1 MRRKKDKM
9 KKRIALIAA
18 TVLAAGASMPLVN
31 YVAELRAA
39 ASQPDIHY
47 YADAEQLI
55 NLKMG
60 ASEHTRVQLGMQS
73 GGKGFAEWYI
83 VGEDTGIAGSENV
96 ILFSAQ
102 SLGKTAY
109 QGAAGTGTE
118 EIDHQVTH
126 GEYPPREGQDG
137 GPPAY
142 PGLPNEAKYDKVFA
156 NHYGA
161 STLRNQLNTLANGNL
176 FSSVKGLMLPTKLHL
191 TDARNKDLDGNYDTY
206 TVDTLF
212 YPPARDDGTTS
223 LWFGSNYDVSLDD
236 GISAQVEIESMWA
249 GIKQPQNQADNKNLA
264 YVYGASGG
272 AADIQKQ
279 AVNTEQAVYPAF
291 ALDLSKVLFG
301 SVAEKAGGTGNT
313 VKKID
318 TSADTPLLLRLDG
331 SEKYSTADVAY
342 NTSEISHKNAPA
354 GSRIIV
360 QGKGLPGETSQ
371 DAVEWYWVS
380 NPVSGTGKIGTSEL
394 TTAVVTQLGA
404 TTDQNIN
411 LGACKIWLETSET
424 LGGLPYAIKGHE
436 GIVDKIVL
444 SGVEKPAGDTKLSLS
459 AKVDEEITKGI
470 RESEPAIVWT
480 DANNTVTSTGAYGQ
494 KYTAS
499 IEVNLADGYSWL
511 ADKNTLRN
519 NTVIKLTNGDEI
531 ACTDIRDT
539 DGKPN
544 IKTLIFEYTI
554 APNPEIEYKVLF
566 DGAEVEDPT
575 QGIKTVYDGKQHTI
589 EIRTETAGALY
600 PQCSFNEAGAGDFPN
615 PNDWTTAPLNVE
627 DAGEYTVYFQIR
639 AADDTHHAVD
649 ATTNTSE
656 VKPISVTIEPKM
668 IWISPESQEI
678 PWTKD
683 LKINERL
690 YTMTSG
696 NGNPAAKPLVS
707 EDHVITGLKL
717 TPEMGAIINK
727 DGIISE
733 GWIFFYP
740 TTTDENGD
748 KVLSYAIYDQ
758 KTQKDVSK
766 NYDVQQD
773 APGKLRVLH
782 NENLPPDSITVEKAK
797 TTYKLGEALMVND
810 LKVTARYGDG
820 YTEAVPKGGGHDS
833 LTTNEEDI
841 DMTTLGGKTLT
852 VTYTREEPDEAK
864 GSASATLTVNVVEE
878 EEPGNSQNPGG
889 NDGNNGNNGN
899 NNNPGGTNN
908 PTNNGTSTNTGT
920 TRAASNQG
928 GTGTNSGTGTTSGTN
943 KTNSKTTTA
952 SGARTGDTSP
962 IVGWVLAAL
971 SSGIVVVSLMIF
983 NMNRSIKKRKV
994 KNKK

>member
-18 TVLAAGASMPLVN
+18 TVLAAGAAMPLVN

-39 ASQPDIHY
+39 ASEPNIHY
-47 YADAEQLI
+47 YADASQLI

-60 ASEHTRVQLGMQS
+60 GSEHTRVQFGMQS

-102 SLGKTAY
+102 SLGDTAY
-109 QGAAGTGTE
+109 QDAAGAGVD
-118 EIDHQVTH
+118 EIKHQVTH

-191 TDARNKDLDGNYDTY
+191 TDARNKDLDGNDDTY

-212 YPPARDDGTTS
+212 YAPARGDGNK
-223 LWFGSNYDVSLDD
+223 LWFGSNYDISLEDSVSA
-236 GISAQVEIESMWA
+236 GVKFQPMWT
-249 GIKQPQNQADNKNLA
+249 GIKLPQNQNTNKTQS
-264 YVYGASGG
+264 YVFESDGTTAKEQLE
-272 AADIQKQ
+272 D
-279 AVNTEQAVYPAF
+279 VNAKKAVYPAF

-318 TSADTPLLLRLDG
+318 TTADTPLLLRLDG
-331 SEKYSTADVAY
+331 SEKNSKIDVAY
-342 NTSEISHKNAPA
+342 NTSEISHKNAPS
-354 GSRIIV
+354 GSRIVV
-360 QGKGLPGETSQ
+360 QGKGLPGETTQ
-371 DAVEWYWVS
+371 DGVEWYWVS
-380 NPVSGTGKIGTSEL
+380 NPISGTGKIGTSEL

-411 LGACKIWLETSET
+411 LGACKIWLETSDT
-424 LGGLPYAIKGHE
+424 LGGLPYAVKGHE

-444 SGVEKPAGDTKLSLS
+444 SGVEEPAGDTKLSLS

-519 NTVIKLTNGDEI
+519 NTVIKLTNGEEI
-531 ACTDIRDT
+531 PCTDIRDT
-539 DGKPN
+539 AGQPN
-544 IKTLIFEYTI
+544 VKTLIFEYKI
-554 APNPEIEYKVLF
+554 APNPKIEYKVLF

-575 QGIKTVYDGKQHTI
+575 QGIKTVYDGKPHTI
-589 EIRTETAGALY
+589 EIRTDTAGALY
-600 PQCSFNEAGAGDFPN
+600 PQCSFNEAGTGDFPN

-656 VKPISVTIEPKM
+656 VKPISVTVEPKM
-668 IWISPESQEI
+668 IWVSPESQEI

-683 LKINERL
+683 LKINESL
-690 YTMTSG
+690 YVMKSG

-707 EDHVITGLKL
+707 EDHIITGLKL
-717 TPEMGAIINK
+717 TPEMGAVINK

-740 TTTDENGD
+740 TKTDENGD

-773 APGKLRVLH
+773 APGKLTVLH

-878 EEPGNSQNPGG
+878 EEPGNTQNPGG
-889 NDGNNGNNGN
+889 DNGN
-899 NNNPGGTNN
+899 NNNPGGTNSPNN
-908 PTNNGTSTNTGT
+908 PTSNGTSTNNGT

-928 GTGTNSGTGTTSGTN
+928 GTGTNSGTGTSSGTN

-962 IVGWVLAAL
+962 IVGLVLAAL
-971 SSGIVVVSLMIF
+971 SSGIVVVGLAIF
-983 NMNRSIKKRKV
+983 NMNRSVKKRKV